1 MVKLK
6 ELLNENKG
14 DLKEVKKIV
23 EHLEG
28 LVKHYGEGFKRFEK
42 GFNLLTRNAGRGK
55 LENMTVRDAKSLLKK
70 HKSLTSSQF
79 NRQTEATIE
88 ELIEELKKI

>member
-28 LVKHYGEGFKRFEK
+28 LAKHYGEGFKRYEK
-42 GFNLLTRNAGRGK
+42 YFKSVTRK
-55 LENMTVRDAKSLLKK
+55 LNNMTVRDAESLLKK
-70 HKSLTSSQF
+70 HRSLVVSQY
-79 NRQTEATIE
+79 NRQTESTIE
-88 ELIEELKKI
+88 ELIKELKKDD

>member
-23 EHLEG
+23 QHLEG
-28 LVKHYGEGFKRFEK
+28 MAKHYGEGFKRYE
-42 GFNLLTRNAGRGK
+42 
-55 LENMTVRDAKSLLKK
+55 
-70 HKSLTSSQF
+70 
-79 NRQTEATIE
+79 
-88 ELIEELKKI
+88 